1 MKKYLLIG
9 LALLIIVGCFQK
21 NGKELKTN
29 SGFRYILYT
38 QAQGPKVK
46 KGDYV
51 TIEMVYRNDKDSVL
65 YDSRKANVPL
75 RFELDRIPF
84 LGSFEDG
91 LTNLSLNDSATFFVP
106 ADSLYNYL
114 FKNLSLHENVPQK
127 ETAFTPKSFL
137 KFEIKILNI
146 QSPQDAEVEQEII
159 QSTEEKNEEKLL
171 NKYLYDNGIKEK
183 PDSSGY
189 VLIIKE
195 KGKGATVD
203 SGKVITVQYEG
214 RFLDGRVF
222 DGTKKV
228 GRNYQFLSGAHHV
241 IKGWELA
248 MKNLKAGD
256 KMQLILPSRLA
267 YGKEG
272 IRSAKDATYIVPPN
286 TPLVFDITIL
296 SVEEVPPVSGN

>member
-1 MKKYLLIG
+1 MKKYLLI
-9 LALLIIVGCFQK
+9 ALSVITIVGCSTK
-21 NGKELKTN
+21 RGKELKTT

-38 QAQGPKVK
+38 ESKNQKVK

-51 TIEMVYRNDKDSVL
+51 TIEMVYRNDKDSII
-65 YDSRKANVPL
+65 YDSRKAKVPL

-91 LTNLSLNDSATFFVP
+91 ITNLSINDSATFFVP

-114 FKNLSLHENVPQK
+114 YNNLSLHEHVPQK
-127 ETAFTPKSFL
+127 ETAFTPQSYL

-159 QSTEEKNEEKLL
+159 QSTEEKNEEKIL

-195 KGKGATVD
+195 KGKGETVD

-214 RFLDGRVF
+214 RFLDGKVF

-228 GRNYQFLSGAHHV
+228 GRDYHFLSGAHHV

-248 MKNLKAGD
+248 MKNLNAGD
-256 KMQLILPSRLA
+256 KVQLIVPSILA

-272 IRSAKDATYIVPPN
+272 IRNSKDGTYIVPPN

-296 SVEEVPPVSGN
+296 SVEDVPAVSGN